1 MNSLLVV
8 TRPELLIIHVI
19 WNLRA
24 GGEVFI
30 FAGGG
35 GGGGGAFLGRIWW
48 KTLSPIPAS
57 WSAFPFEG
65 VK

>member
-35 GGGGGAFLGRIWW
+35 GGGLFLGGFGG
-48 KTLSPIPAS
+48 KLCHLSQLAGQL
-57 WSAFPFEG
+57 FPLRG
-65 VK
+65 